1 MHSDLK
7 HGSHAGWVAPRS
19 PRWDLDSPASVG
31 KFFRDHVAV
40 ESSIHPMLC
49 RHPIALHPVRRTS
62 EYKKLWNAL
71 DVRDRGRDEALR
83 FWQSGGIEGA
93 GGAP

>member
-1 MHSDLK
+1 M
-7 HGSHAGWVAPRS
+7 AT
-19 PRWDLDSPASVG
+19 LDATVG
-31 KFFRDHVAV
+31 ADNQAA
-40 ESSIHPMLC
+40 
-49 RHPIALHPVRRTS
+49 IATRFLAAPVRRAT